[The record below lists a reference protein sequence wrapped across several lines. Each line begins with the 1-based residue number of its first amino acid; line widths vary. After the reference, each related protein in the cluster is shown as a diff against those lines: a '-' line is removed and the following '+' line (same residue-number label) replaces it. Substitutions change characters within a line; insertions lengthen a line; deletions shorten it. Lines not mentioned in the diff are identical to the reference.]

1 MKNILKLIKIAIFI
15 AFAWC
20 VVSAVKPYWNK
31 YWLGHAIENAAIYG
45 TKRSV
50 QDTRKFLTEK
60 LNEEGRIFT
69 GEDFTIEKDE
79 NNNVTISI
87 TYSDEISLFGVSLKS
102 LHFTVE
108 KTVSEVKSIL

>member
-1 MKNILKLIKIAIFI
+1 MKNILKLIKIAILI

-20 VVSAVKPYWNK
+20 IVSAVKPYWNK
-31 YWLGHAIENAAIYG
+31 YWLGQAIENAAIYG

-60 LNEEGRIFT
+60 MNEDGHNFA
-69 GEDFTIEKDE
+69 GKDFTIEKDE

-87 TYSDEISLFGVSLKS
+87 RYSDEINIFGVKLKS
-102 LHFTVE
+102 LYFTLE
-108 KTVSEVKSIL
+108 KTVSEVESIL